1 MNDLYRETKY
11 DIKNYKKSKKF
22 NLNLVTNLYSNNIK
36 VNGIYTNTNNNIN
49 KINNKPFLPTENKNK
64 CESYKKKKN
73 NSGFIQNYFKDQ
85 NDDTF
90 LNLDEEDLLERPS
103 KCIAYDDNNIKDK

>member
-36 VNGIYTNTNNNIN
+36 VNGIYTNT
-49 KINNKPFLPTENKNK
+49 KTGVK
-64 CESYKKKKN
+64 YKVDGGTAVTASR
-73 NSGFIQNYFKDQ
+73 SGVV
-85 NDDTF
+85 
-90 LNLDEEDLLERPS
+90 
-103 KCIAYDDNNIKDK
+103 